1 MARSLK
7 LGAQALALLA
17 VGGLLALLIWKVAHQ
32 DRNTAAREIASGR
45 TGPAP
50 HFELPRLDVKG
61 DLSLASLRGKAVVI
75 NFWASWCVPCK
86 EEAPLL
92 EEVWRNH
99 RDQGLVVLGVDIND
113 LRGDARRFARQNRMS
128 YPLGFDGMGETS
140 TDYGL
145 TGVPETFFIARS
157 GKLVCDRLQAGV
169 HLEANRTRFDECV
182 QEVLSA

>member
-1 MARSLK
+1 MAARLK
-7 LGAQALALLA
+7 LGAQVLAVALVTGLFALL
-17 VGGLLALLIWKVAHQ
+17 VWKVASQ
-32 DRNTAAREIASGR
+32 DEGASRKVQRGE
-45 TGPAP
+45 TPPAP
-50 HFELPRLDVKG
+50 AFTLDRLDRPGK
-61 DLSLASLRGKAVVI
+61 LSLAAYRGRPVVL

-169 HLEANRTRFDECV
+169 HLESNRARFDECV

>member
-1 MARSLK
+1 MAARLK
-7 LGAQALALLA
+7 LGAQVLAVALVTGLFALL
-17 VGGLLALLIWKVAHQ
+17 VWKVASQ
-32 DRNTAAREIASGR
+32 DEGASRKVQRGETPAA
-45 TGPAP
+45 PA
-50 HFELPRLDVKG
+50 FTLDRLDRPGK
-61 DLSLASLRGKAVVI
+61 LSLAAYRGRPVVL

-169 HLEANRTRFDECV
+169 HLEANRARFDECV